1 MNKTIKKNA
10 KEKCLNDFKDALTAD
25 LNLFK
30 KQKKQ
35 KKNRLAKMSDKQF
48 INAMNIQ

>member
-1 MNKTIKKNA
+1 MNKTINKDA
-10 KEKCLNDFKDALTAD
+10 REKCLNDFKDALTAD
-25 LNLFK
+25 LNKFK

-35 KKNRLAKMSDKQF
+35 KKNTLKTMSDKQF